1 MDEPETW
8 RWIWLATTAV
18 FAIGEMASAGTFF
31 LAPFAIGAGVATVLA
46 FADVGLTA
54 QWAVFVGISVATFAS
69 LRPLA
74 RRLDAGEPTDGI
86 GSKRLIGQTATVLEA
101 IPGGHHELGLV
112 RVHREEW
119 RAETVDG
126 QPVPAGGVV
135 HVVEQRGTRL
145 VVTPAP
151 SLEGA

>member
-8 RWIWLATTAV
+8 RWIWLAATAI

-31 LAPFAIGAGVATVLA
+31 LAPFAIGAGAAAILA
-46 FADVGLTA
+46 FADVGLA
-54 QWAVFVGISVATFAS
+54 WQWLAFVGVSLATFAS

-74 RRLDAGEPTDGI
+74 RRLDQGEPSDGI
-86 GSKRLIGQTATVLEA
+86 GSKRLIGQSATVLEP
-101 IPGGHHELGLV
+101 IPEGHNELGLV

-119 RAETVDG
+119 RAQTVDG
-126 QPVPAGGVV
+126 SGAPAGSLV

-145 VVTPAP
+145 VV
-151 SLEGA
+151 SQGAK

>member
-1 MDEPETW
+1 MDQPETW

-31 LAPFAIGAGVATVLA
+31 LAPFAVGAAVAAVLA
-46 FADVGLTA
+46 FADIGLAGEWAAFLAVSVGA
-54 QWAVFVGISVATFAS
+54 FAS

-74 RRLDAGEPTDGI
+74 KRLDRGEPTEGI
-86 GSKRLIGQTATVLEA
+86 GSKRLIGQSATVLEPIA
-101 IPGGHHELGLV
+101 AGEHELGLV

-119 RAETVDG
+119 RAQTVDG
-126 QPVPAGGVV
+126 SPVPAGALV

-145 VVTPAP
+145 IV
-151 SLEGA
+151 SQGAK